1 MNVKCKFIL
10 NFILAMAI
18 GVVMLLPHIAIFADN
33 SAIVTIT
40 TERSEADKAG
50 KLVNKINDRVLSET
64 TFGKSPNN
72 TWYIKSTYNSTTKNL
87 DIELNMVAYN
97 GLLEKEKQQVI
108 KIALDETRNANL
120 STGTRNKIYSFI
132 SESDATTSALVRQL
146 SDDVNADFI
155 SAYNAYFR
163 PFSGVIG
170 TILGGITLLIFILL
184 AFTTVIDI
192 AYIAIP
198 AFQLALSAMADK
210 KNKTNWLCSLEAK
223 KAVEE
228 AQSADSNENKS
239 SMAIYFKLKT
249 KQFIALALCIL
260 YLTSGKIY
268 VLIANIIDYFSGF
281 MPK

>member
-1 MNVKCKFIL
+1 
-10 NFILAMAI
+10 MAI
-18 GVVMLLPHIAIFADN
+18 GVVMLLPHIAIFADG
-33 SAIVTIT
+33 SAICTIT
-40 TERSEADKAG
+40 TEKSEADKVT
-50 KLVNKINDRVLSET
+50 KLVNTINSRILAET
-64 TFGKSPNN
+64 TFSKSPTN
-72 TWYIKSTYNSTTKNL
+72 TWYIKASYNTSTKNL
-87 DIELNMVAYN
+87 DVELNMVGYN
-97 GLLEKEKQQVI
+97 GLAEKEKQQVI
-108 KIALDETRNANL
+108 KIALDEVRNSKL
-120 STGTRNKIYSFI
+120 STGTKNKIYNFI
-132 SESDATTSALVRQL
+132 AESDATTSALVRQL

-155 SAYNAYFR
+155 SAYNTYFR

-210 KNKTNWLCSLEAK
+210 KNKSNWLCSIEAK

-228 AQSADSNENKS
+228 AQSADSSENKS

-249 KQFIALALCIL
+249 KQFIALSLCIL

-268 VLIANIIDYFSGF
+268 VLIANIIDYFAGF